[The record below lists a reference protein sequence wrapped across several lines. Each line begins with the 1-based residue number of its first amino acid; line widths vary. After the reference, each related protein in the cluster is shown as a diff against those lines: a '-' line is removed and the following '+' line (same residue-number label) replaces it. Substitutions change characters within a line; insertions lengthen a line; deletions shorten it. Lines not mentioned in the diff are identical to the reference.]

1 MSYVPGYAHD
11 IFVSY
16 AQVDDLTDR
25 EGEDGWVTA
34 LIKKLKNRLAQL
46 LGRQDNFSLWYDHH
60 LRHNVYLTPE
70 IMGTIER
77 TATLVVI
84 LSPGYLE
91 SEWCTRERD
100 TFLKLV
106 EERRANEGRIFLV
119 ERDKIELEARPPQFG
134 DLLGYHFW
142 KEDRP
147 GKRPRILGAS
157 HSSDDESAIFD
168 VVNDL
173 AWDLS
178 DTLKK
183 LRNATLVPTPITT
196 VTVPQKLGKPNPPT
210 PPDPARSPTVY
221 LAEVT
226 DDLDSIRTKVTRALQ
241 QRNIRV
247 IPDTW
252 YPRDPEGFQKAVEDC
267 LSQADLFVQLL
278 SGLPG
283 RKPPGLEMGYVGF
296 QHLRATKIGLPVLQ
310 WRSPSLD
317 AQSVQRDVEDTEY
330 RTLLLGASVLAV
342 DIEDFSREV
351 IRQTERTRK
360 EVVDIPP
367 RDAFVFVNVNLDY
380 DGRDT
385 ADALCRYL
393 KQRGISYAL
402 PITSKEA
409 EKIKQAEEIRKDLE
423 ANLLECDGM
432 IVVYG
437 RVSNGWVRGQLREFR
452 KMTYRREKSARALA
466 VLEGPPL
473 PKDPVDVFLPNLTT
487 IDCTAGLE
495 ESRLRVF
502 VDALL
507 REVGV

>member
-1 MSYVPGYAHD
+1 MNYVPGYGYD

-16 AQVDDLTDR
+16 AQVDDLTGRDD
-25 EGEDGWVTA
+25 EDGWVSA

-46 LGRQDNFSLWYDHH
+46 LGRQDNFSLWYDHQ
-60 LRHNVYLTPE
+60 LRHHVSLTPE
-70 IMGTIER
+70 IMGTLER
-77 TATLVVI
+77 SATLVVI
-84 LSPGYLE
+84 LSQGYLE

-106 EERRANEGRIFLV
+106 EERHRNDGRSLCRRARQVRAGGASSAIWRPAGLPLLEGRS
-119 ERDKIELEARPPQFG
+119 
-134 DLLGYHFW
+134 
-142 KEDRP
+142 P
-147 GKRPRILGAS
+147 GKASDSGHVALHRGRERFPRRARTTWRGIFQTSSRSSSWPPPSPPGPAG
-157 HSSDDESAIFD
+157 SSDRC
-168 VVNDL
+168 
-173 AWDLS
+173 
-178 DTLKK
+178 T
-183 LRNATLVPTPITT
+183 
-196 VTVPQKLGKPNPPT
+196 
-210 PPDPARSPTVY
+210 PTVY

-252 YPRDPEGFQKAVEDC
+252 YPRDPEGFQKSVEDG

-351 IRQTERTRK
+351 IRQIERTWN
-360 EVVDIPP
+360 EVDHPPP

-437 RVSNGWVRGQLREFR
+437 HVSNIWVRGQLREFR
-452 KMTYRREKSARALA
+452 KLAYRREKSARALA
-466 VLEGPPL
+466 VVEWPPA
-473 PKDPVDVFLPNLTT
+473 PKDPVDFVLPNLTT

>member
-1 MSYVPGYAHD
+1 MIAEPAH
-11 IFVSY
+11 
-16 AQVDDLTDR
+16 Q
-25 EGEDGWVTA
+25 
-34 LIKKLKNRLAQL
+34 LA
-46 LGRQDNFSLWYDHH
+46 G
-60 LRHNVYLTPE
+60 
-70 IMGTIER
+70 
-77 TATLVVI
+77 
-84 LSPGYLE
+84 
-91 SEWCTRERD
+91 
-100 TFLKLV
+100 
-106 EERRANEGRIFLV
+106 
-119 ERDKIELEARPPQFG
+119 AR
-134 DLLGYHFW
+134 
-142 KEDRP
+142 
-147 GKRPRILGAS
+147 
-157 HSSDDESAIFD
+157 
-168 VVNDL
+168 
-173 AWDLS
+173 
-178 DTLKK
+178 
-183 LRNATLVPTPITT
+183 
-196 VTVPQKLGKPNPPT
+196 
-210 PPDPARSPTVY
+210 
-221 LAEVT
+221 
-226 DDLDSIRTKVTRALQ
+226 
-241 QRNIRV
+241 
-247 IPDTW
+247 
-252 YPRDPEGFQKAVEDC
+252 
-267 LSQADLFVQLL
+267 QLL

-283 RKPPGLEMGYVGF
+283 RKPAGLEMGYVGF
-296 QHLRATKIGLPVLQ
+296 QHYHATKIGLPVLQ

-317 AQSVQRDVEDTEY
+317 VQSVQRDVEDTEY

-351 IRQTERTRK
+351 IRQIERTWND
-360 EVVDIPP
+360 VDHPPP

-393 KQRGISYAL
+393 KERGISYAL

-437 RVSNGWVRGQLREFR
+437 RVSNLWVRGQLREFR

-466 VLEGPPL
+466 VVEWLLPV

>member
-1 MSYVPGYAHD
+1 MNYVPGYGYD

-16 AQVDDLTDR
+16 AQVDDLTGSDD
-25 EGEDGWVTA
+25 EDGWVSA

-46 LGRQDNFSLWYDHH
+46 LGRQDNFSLWYDHQ
-60 LRHNVYLTPE
+60 LRHHVSLTPE
-70 IMGTIER
+70 IMGTLER
-77 TATLVVI
+77 SATLVVI
-84 LSPGYLE
+84 LSQGYLE

-106 EERRANEGRIFLV
+106 EERHRNDGRVFVV
-119 ERDKIELEARPPQFG
+119 ERDKFEREGRPRQFG

-142 KEDRP
+142 KEDRQ
-147 GKRPRILGAS
+147 GRLRTLGMS
-157 HSSDDESAIFD
+157 RSIEDESAFLD
-168 VVNDL
+168 VLEDL
-173 AWDLS
+173 ARDLS
-178 DTLKK
+178 DKLKE
-183 LRNATLVPTPITT
+183 LRHSIPD
-196 VTVPQKLGKPNPPT
+196 
-210 PPDPARSPTVY
+210 PPDPARSLTVY

-252 YPRDPEGFQKAVEDC
+252 YPRDPEGFQKSVEDG

-351 IRQTERTRK
+351 IRQIERTWN
-360 EVVDIPP
+360 EVDHPPP

-393 KQRGISYAL
+393 KERGISYAL

-437 RVSNGWVRGQLREFR
+437 RVSNLWVRGQLREFR

-466 VLEGPPL
+466 VVEWLLPV